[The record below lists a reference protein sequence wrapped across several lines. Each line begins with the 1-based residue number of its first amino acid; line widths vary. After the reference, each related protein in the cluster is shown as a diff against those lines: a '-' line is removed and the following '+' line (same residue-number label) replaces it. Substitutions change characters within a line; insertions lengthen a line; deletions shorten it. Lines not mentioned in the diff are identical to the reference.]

1 MGERATGRL
10 RVLMSAFACE
20 PNQGSEPEVG
30 WQWAVQM
37 ARFHELTVVTQSKN
51 RPAIERAVS
60 ELAKRQSVPRFVYFD
75 RALYL
80 QRLRKWRTGLQI
92 YCTLWH
98 RAASAFIGE
107 LHRRERFELMHHVT
121 IAGFRYRPA
130 IFGHGVPALWGP
142 IGGIE
147 ISPLQLLPWRY
158 FGALVPELVRNLHN
172 HRQNWPLSSFRRR
185 LAHATLTL
193 ASTREMGQLIERL
206 RFPARVMPTIGLKPA
221 EIGCKP
227 RELTRGPLKLLYVGN
242 VIALKGLHLAL
253 EALANS
259 GTDAAL
265 MLIGAGNLRAPMEAR
280 AASLG
285 LGQRVKF
292 AGRLPMSEV
301 MKAYGEY
308 DVLIFP
314 SLHDTGGYAVIEAM
328 CNGLPVICL
337 DCGGPALAVRE
348 GSGMKIPIG
357 SRQAVID
364 GICKAIQAY
373 HGDRQLLLAHSRAAR
388 QTILDNYD
396 WDKKGEQL
404 DEVYRVVAGMGR

>member
-1 MGERATGRL
+1 
-10 RVLMSAFACE
+10 
-20 PNQGSEPEVG
+20 
-30 WQWAVQM
+30 
-37 ARFHELTVVTQSKN
+37 
-51 RPAIERAVS
+51 
-60 ELAKRQSVPRFVYFD
+60 
-75 RALYL
+75 
-80 QRLRKWRTGLQI
+80 
-92 YCTLWH
+92 
-98 RAASAFIGE
+98 
-107 LHRRERFELMHHVT
+107 
-121 IAGFRYRPA
+121 
-130 IFGHGVPALWGP
+130 
-142 IGGIE
+142 
-147 ISPLQLLPWRY
+147 
-158 FGALVPELVRNLHN
+158 
-172 HRQNWPLSSFRRR
+172 
-185 LAHATLTL
+185 
-193 ASTREMGQLIERL
+193 MGQLIERL